1 MKSSLINFSLAFALT
16 KLREFPLPSPQ
27 PAPAEDLNMSTKDGF
42 VFVSDP
48 DGKAAHRY
56 RHIVDEILARA
67 WPRKRMAVTSPAS
80 GEGKTITAV
89 NLALALAEKG
99 HSVFL
104 VELTLTRPRYRYVFG
119 GTGSQGG
126 VESVLKGQAKPEDV
140 TFQLGET
147 RVGVTSV
154 STPMPDH
161 RLLED
166 SENLGRLFEY
176 GESAFDWTIL
186 DLPSITESK
195 AIKQL
200 AAEAG
205 PVVMVARSHKTK
217 LEVFRHAASTLGA
230 DLDYVILNDL
240 AS

>member
-1 MKSSLINFSLAFALT
+1 MRSSLISFSLAYALT
-16 KLREFPLPSPQ
+16 RLRELPLPSR
-27 PAPAEDLNMSTKDGF
+27 PAPPEDLNMSPKDGF

-56 RHIVDEILARA
+56 RDIVDEILARA

-119 GTGSQGG
+119 GTDSQGG

-140 TFQLGET
+140 TFQLGDT

-154 STPMPDH
+154 SIPMPDH
-161 RLLED
+161 RLLER
-166 SENLGRLFEY
+166 SENLRRLFEY
-176 GESAFDWTIL
+176 GESAFEWTLL
-186 DLPSITESK
+186 DLPSIAEST
-195 AIKQL
+195 AIKEL
-200 AAEAG
+200 ASQAG

-217 LEVFRHAASTLGA
+217 LEVFRRAASTLGA